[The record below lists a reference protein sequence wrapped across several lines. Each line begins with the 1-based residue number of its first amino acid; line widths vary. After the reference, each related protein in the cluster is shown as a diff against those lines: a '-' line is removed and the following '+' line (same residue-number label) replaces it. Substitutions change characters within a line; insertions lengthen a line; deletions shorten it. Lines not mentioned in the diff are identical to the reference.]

1 VNSRLFPASSAH
13 RENHEGFKTQK
24 YAPQKRREILQKV
37 HYKTRCQHVCFAVR
51 MFATHAKQGCMT
63 STLRD
68 NSWRRKCS
76 FAHGI
81 TPLYVA
87 SHAGHT
93 DTVLILLAA
102 GAYVDATNMFD
113 GATALDAASRRGH
126 ASVVSA
132 LLDYGAK
139 SHVQRKNGGMTAE
152 RTS

>member
-1 VNSRLFPASSAH
+1 MKIMRGSKPKSTHPRNAERF
-13 RENHEGFKTQK
+13 
-24 YAPQKRREILQKV
+24 YKRCTI
-37 HYKTRCQHVCFAVR
+37 KTRCQHVCFAVR

-63 STLRD
+63 STPRD

-87 SHAGHT
+87 SDAGHT

-102 GAYVDATNMFD
+102 GACVDATNMFD

-132 LLDYGAK
+132 LMDYGAK
-139 SHVQRKNGGMTAE
+139 SHVQRKNGGLTAE